1 MYGSSFE
8 CSCKTTFGL
17 EVGEEVDSGA
27 HAERHQYVN
36 ADAREHVVLVEPSA
50 QGVLVLGAQP
60 DGASAIVVIPW
71 DQAVGVSRRILQ
83 LAPNRDDVR

>member
-27 HAERHQYVN
+27 HAER
-36 ADAREHVVLVEPSA
+36 DATLRDEHPNHPTAIATDRETQE
-50 QGVLVLGAQP
+50 GA
-60 DGASAIVVIPW
+60 V
-71 DQAVGVSRRILQ
+71 Q
-83 LAPNRDDVR
+83 LK

>member
-1 MYGSSFE
+1 MTVSFVGG
-8 CSCKTTFGL
+8 TRVN
-17 EVGEEVDSGA
+17 VGED
-27 HAERHQYVN
+27 QYVN